1 MSKPINSWIKYAVVC
16 AVMMCVAWRAD
27 ARRCIYY
34 FGSYNEFPVP
44 IEKNEAQFEDFK
56 LYETADGSNIY
67 EGILSSNTYSLS
79 TIHYF
84 NFYTKLTSDEA
95 YDNGQDAYKS
105 NRILPAS
112 DYNRDNADEFKPGYI
127 FEFNNPPYY
136 EGYPSSGE
144 SWQIMLPYANASIK
158 FTVDLNHKT
167 VMASTDATVLV
178 INDNAKPSI
187 ENLDEYSF
195 NGKQVYVPAGECHF
209 RAYNFFKDKFYT
221 LTNPT
226 EVTDRTVY
234 LNTESNAFCNVPNW
248 GGGTI
253 VYDGVNTNKV
263 TINNNY
269 QSLNEVNSLENW
281 GTTAYLVGDF
291 TGWSFSDEFRMIYD
305 NGIFYG
311 VKPANSGKC
320 QFKITDEKNWDSFN
334 VGAKRKTTV
343 GNTTFFEVGN
353 YDETYSNIELDIN
366 DELNISFEPARK
378 AVKIW
383 PASQNAP
390 DPEPDGFFY
399 DNRVTPDI
407 PKFTGIVLDQ
417 KGMFVDLTK
426 VAPSKVGI
434 SNLTTIKT
442 PEADEYQFT
451 INGGLDKPFRF
462 LQFIEDELVAIYQPV
477 NNVNLYWVGDF
488 AHGHV
493 NKVSKNDAP
502 TYWTS
507 KEDGKTTVSINPNS
521 NDLNGITFRMPSLLE
536 PSLIYMIGSM
546 NDWNMNEAY
555 SNYQLKETTEG
566 KYYGEF
572 YIPQGQVELK
582 FLKDLNGWAGIT
594 PIGAPY
600 ADCPTFYGSTLN
612 LPITSVIENSSNI
625 SFYWEGGMIYMLVN
639 DNKWDEGELLL
650 SRTPID
656 VTYFGETIEQPD
668 GIMVYDGD
676 KCLGD
681 YSNST
686 GIYNISIYPDH
697 NAPKAP
703 HRIKIVRTKHTFS
716 KDEPEYLDSYTFTF
730 ADTKLTVGED
740 GIAETSFTINDG
752 VNVGGGNVIE
762 IYPSDGSPNYID
774 YVMFVDNNTNKVY
787 FDNYANYYLIVDD
800 GSNKMP
806 TYDTRNEFADNF
818 VKNSSSG
825 MFLNLPEGDVTL
837 KYVSLYSLTRGYNY
851 GNNEAYVAEATF
863 DSDGVA
869 KTDYWSVINYPE
881 VIKLHNCPGG
891 EFFVARHRG
900 SDYMSNYMAGYNF
913 YFIPLDKIKSFD
925 AVNDVWNQET
935 LKYDYNSIG
944 QLTLTDPSTKTYS
957 GRIEVP
963 APEMEGGYSYLSF
976 LINNDVDFGFGG
988 SANRLIIDDATKT
1001 GTYDIDPQNLCQ
1013 SVSFANAI
1021 APTVDITLSLATM
1034 KAEVKLVDGET
1045 ANAFTINTGAGEIT
1059 LPPTANDDS
1068 FSATSTIESDEEG
1081 NISLNITGTNGNI
1094 IVPANGDTEMIF
1106 DADGVFTD
1114 DIAIVKTPS
1123 AAVRRAPLVA
1133 GKWYYNAGEGNTS
1146 DNLDITFDLVNKK
1159 ATFVSQNHAASL
1171 YAVAAGDNEKV
1182 TDVEKVKSGALTSNG
1197 DGTLSANVQVAAGQ
1211 KLYIVRRANGAYVN
1225 NGMGYGLVPQAT
1237 NVRSINLDDNKVDIP
1252 VIPNDMQ
1259 LSYGWSLENNPGCD
1273 VKVTYNPE
1281 MMLLHLEMD
1290 TAGVEDVAID
1300 DTYDNAEPVYYN
1312 LQGVRIANPESGHIY
1327 IEIRGNKARKIV
1339 K

>member
-1 MSKPINSWIKYAVVC
+1 MSKPIKAWIKYAVTC
-16 AVMMCVAWRAD
+16 AVIMCASLSAQ
-27 ARRCIYY
+27 ARRFIYY

-67 EGILSSNTYSLS
+67 EGILSSNTSSLS

-95 YDNGQDAYKS
+95 YDNGQDAYRS
-105 NRILPAS
+105 NRILPTS

-144 SWQIMLPYANASIK
+144 SWQILLPYANASIK
-158 FTVDLNHKT
+158 FTVDLNNKT

-178 INDNAKPSI
+178 INDNVKPSI

-221 LTNPT
+221 LPNPT

-234 LNTESNAFCNVPNW
+234 LDTESNAFCNIPNW

-253 VYDGVNTNKV
+253 VYDGVKTNKV

-269 QSLNEVNSLENW
+269 QSLNETNSLENW
-281 GTTAYLVGDF
+281 GTTAYLVGNF
-291 TGWSFSDEFRMIYD
+291 TGWSFSDEFRMRYD

-320 QFKITDEKNWDSFN
+320 QFKITDEKNWNSFS

-353 YDETYSNIELDIN
+353 YNETDSNIELDIN

-451 INGGLDKPFRF
+451 IDVCVNKPFRF

-477 NNVNLYWVGDF
+477 NDVNLYWVGDF

-507 KEDGKTTVSINPNS
+507 KEDGETTVTIKPNS
-521 NDLNGITFRMPSLLE
+521 KDLNGITFRMPSLIE

-546 NDWNMNEAY
+546 NDWNMNDAY
-555 SNYQLKETTEG
+555 ANYQLKETADG
-566 KYYGEF
+566 KYYGSF
-572 YIPQGQVELK
+572 NIPKGQVELK

-600 ADCPTFYGSTLN
+600 ADCPTFSGSTLL
-612 LPITSVIENSSNI
+612 LPITSTQYNCPSI
-625 SFYWEGGMIYMLVN
+625 SFNWEGGMIYMLVT
-639 DNKWDEGELLL
+639 DSEVGEGILLL
-650 SRTPID
+650 SREPLD
-656 VTYFGETIEQPD
+656 VTYLDEGFVPQDDIYIINGNTGE
-668 GIMVYDGD
+668 
-676 KCLGD
+676 K
-681 YSNST
+681 YSGGKIGEGLFQTTLTTN
-686 GIYNISIYPDH
+686 YN
-697 NAPKAP
+697 NPKAP
-703 HRIKIVRTKHTFS
+703 YRLKILRAKH
-716 KDEPEYLDSYTFTF
+716 TF
-730 ADTKLTVGED
+730 ADTEPEFLNSYTLTFAETQLTVGDD
-740 GIAETSFTINDG
+740 GIAETSFIYNDG
-752 VNVGGGNVIE
+752 VNVGGGNEIE
-762 IYPSDGSPNYID
+762 IYPSGYYHSTMVD
-774 YVMFVDNNTNKVY
+774 YVVLVDLNKNKIY
-787 FDNYANYYLIVDD
+787 FDNRIGNYVLVDD
-800 GSNKMP
+800 SNNKMP

-825 MFLNLPEGDVTL
+825 IILNLPKGDVTL
-837 KYVSLYSLTRGYNY
+837 KYVYLYSLTYGYN
-851 GNNEAYVAEATF
+851 GTDEAEATF
-863 DSDGVA
+863 NNEGVA
-869 KTDYWSVINYPE
+869 KTDFWSLLTCPE
-881 VIKLHNCPGG
+881 IIKLHNCPGG
-891 EFFVARHRG
+891 EFFVTMHRSANNTSSYNG
-900 SDYMSNYMAGYNF
+900 NYNF
-913 YFIPLDKIKSFD
+913 HFIALDKIKTFD
-925 AVNDVWNQET
+925 AVTEKWNQET
-935 LKYDYNSIG
+935 QKYDYNSIG
-944 QLTLTDPSTKTYS
+944 QLTLTDPATKTYS
-957 GRIEVP
+957 GRIDVP
-963 APEMEGGYSYLSF
+963 APETEGGYSYISF
-976 LINNDVDFGFGG
+976 IINNDVDFGFGG
-988 SANRLIIDDATKT
+988 SADRLIIDDATKT
-1001 GTYDIDPQNLCQ
+1001 ANYNIDLKNLYQ
-1013 SVSFANAI
+1013 YISFANAI
-1021 APTVDITLSLATM
+1021 APTVDITLSLETM

-1045 ANAFTINTGAGEIT
+1045 ANAFTINTSAGEIT
-1059 LPPTANDDS
+1059 LPPTANDDG
-1068 FSATSTIESDEEG
+1068 FSATSTVDSDEDG

-1114 DIAIVKTPS
+1114 DIAVIKTPS
-1123 AAVRRAPLVA
+1123 TAVRRAPLVA
-1133 GKWYYNAGEGNTS
+1133 GKWYYSAGEGRTS
-1146 DNLDITFDLVNKK
+1146 DNLGISFDLVNKT

-1171 YAVAAGDNEKV
+1171 YAVAAAENEKI
-1182 TDVEKVKSGALTSNG
+1182 TDVERVKNGVLTPNG
-1197 DGTLSANVQVAAGQ
+1197 DGAFSGKVHVAAGE

-1237 NVRSINLDDNKVDIP
+1237 NVRSIDTEANVVDIP
-1252 VIPNDMQ
+1252 VIPSDMQ
-1259 LSYGWSLENNPGCD
+1259 LSYGWTLENNPGCD

-1290 TAGVEDVAID
+1290 TAGVEDVAVD

-1312 LQGVRIANPESGHIY
+1312 LQGVRITNPESGHIY
-1327 IEIRGNKARKIV
+1327 IEIRGAKARKIV